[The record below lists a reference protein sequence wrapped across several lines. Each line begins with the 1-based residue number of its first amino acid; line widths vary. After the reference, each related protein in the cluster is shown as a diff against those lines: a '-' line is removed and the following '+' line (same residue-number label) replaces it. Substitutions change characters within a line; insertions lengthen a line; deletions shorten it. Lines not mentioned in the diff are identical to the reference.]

1 MKKLTRLLP
10 LLLLLLLLGGCEV
23 PESLRMKGVDTDAL
37 LRRIRNEPDPAPT
50 AEPTPSPTPRPGG
63 AQGRVLDLLEAL
75 ARDDRAAVR
84 DICDTI
90 PGYRTAEEIESGALR
105 ALYTTAYRNL
115 SWRFLGGSEGNA
127 SATVEL
133 ELTVPDL
140 RGVIGELSALWETAP
155 PTGDRAAAADEALL
169 SLLESAPEETRR
181 HRVSV
186 GLSKEDG
193 RWVVDGS
200 AELYNALTGSL
211 EQALTDFDLP
221 AEKPVDVEMGDGD
234 KSLRHCLSDNF
245 LFSLVVVE
253 VLPNAPEGYTLR
265 AEAVNKS
272 SGPIVISARDVMIN
286 GYVMPQWHQEL
297 QGGERRTVS
306 LVWDRGELAERGVGS
321 VKNIAFELSGFQ
333 KAAWPVYPS
342 VTQPCIFCPNGYSA
356 DTTPLPTAEGEQR
369 LLDHWAA
376 GFTVLRVDY
385 EGCWGC
391 TITVAIENRCGEALW
406 FSVGDAAVN
415 GVEYSAGWSQTLP
428 VGGRSVERI
437 RIPAGELMLRDASRA
452 DTVDFHV
459 YVSSLNNLEYKD
471 GGVSARG
478 HYTLYA
484 PE

>member
-133 ELTVPDL
+133 ELTAPDL
-140 RGVIGELSALWETAP
+140 HGVIGELSALWETAP

-186 GLSKEDG
+186 GLSKKDG

-200 AELYNALTGSL
+200 AELHNALTGSL
-211 EQALTDFDLP
+211 EQALTDFDLH
-221 AEKPVDVEMGDGD
+221 AEKPADVEMGDGD

-253 VLPNAPEGYTLR
+253 VLPNAPEGYTPAGRGRQQEQRAHRDLR
-265 AEAVNKS
+265 PGCDDQRLRHAPVA
-272 SGPIVISARDVMIN
+272 SGAAGGRETDGESRLGPGRAGRA
-286 GYVMPQWHQEL
+286 GR
-297 QGGERRTVS
+297 GEREEHC
-306 LVWDRGELAERGVGS
+306 L
-321 VKNIAFELSGFQ
+321 
-333 KAAWPVYPS
+333 
-342 VTQPCIFCPNGYSA
+342 
-356 DTTPLPTAEGEQR
+356 
-369 LLDHWAA
+369 
-376 GFTVLRVDY
+376 
-385 EGCWGC
+385 
-391 TITVAIENRCGEALW
+391 
-406 FSVGDAAVN
+406 
-415 GVEYSAGWSQTLP
+415 
-428 VGGRSVERI
+428 
-437 RIPAGELMLRDASRA
+437 
-452 DTVDFHV
+452 
-459 YVSSLNNLEYKD
+459 
-471 GGVSARG
+471 
-478 HYTLYA
+478 
-484 PE
+484 